1 MPYEFLEHRSD
12 IIILGKN
19 RTFESALE
27 DVASGMFTQMGGERA
42 KAKESFELRFSAP
55 TREQLV
61 VQLLSEIIAEC
72 ETRPFTPKKMGVL
85 AFDDAALS
93 VSVRVYGEKR
103 VPENIIKAV
112 TYHELRIERKGAN
125 WEIQVLFDI

>member
-1 MPYEFLEHRSD
+1 MGYRFLEHRSD

-19 RTFESALE
+19 RTFESALA
-27 DVASGMFTQMGGERA
+27 DVASGMFTQMGAE
-42 KAKESFELRFSAP
+42 KAKERESFDLEFSAP

-61 VQLLSEIIAEC
+61 IQLLSEIIAEC
-72 ETRPFTPKKMGVL
+72 ETRPLTPKKIEVL
-85 AFDDAALS
+85 AFDEKALS
-93 VSVRVYGEKR
+93 VSARVYGEKK

-112 TYHELRIERKGAN
+112 TYHEFRAERKGRS

>member
-1 MPYEFLEHRSD
+1 MGFEFLEHRSD

-27 DVASGMFTQMGGERA
+27 DVGNGMFTQMGEEHA
-42 KAKESFELRFSAP
+42 KGKGSFDLRFSAP

-61 VQLLSEIIAEC
+61 VQLLSQIIAEC
-72 ETRPFTPKKMGVL
+72 ETRPFTPKKIKVL
-85 AFDDAALS
+85 AFDEGALS
-93 VSVRVYGEKR
+93 VSVRVFGEEKI
-103 VPENIIKAV
+103 PENIIKAV
-112 TYHELRIERKGAN
+112 TYHELRVEKKGAN

>member
-1 MPYEFLEHRSD
+1 MGYEFLEHRSD

-19 RTFESALE
+19 STFEAALV
-27 DVASGMFTQMGGERA
+27 DVADGMFTQMGAEHA
-42 KAKESFELRFSAP
+42 KEKESFELKFSAP

-72 ETRPFTPKKMGVL
+72 ETRPLTPKKLEML
-85 AFDDAALS
+85 AFDEKALF
-93 VSVRVYGEKR
+93 VSVRVYGEKK

-112 TYHELRIERKGAN
+112 TYHEFRAEKKGKN